1 MRRHVVRL
9 LSTISW
15 AIFCSVIVAI
25 TIRLESMPLVERFLE
40 NIQGSLD
47 IKFTNGVML
56 IILILNTI
64 VSIMLAKHGKGC

>member
-1 MRRHVVRL
+1 MRRHVVTL

-15 AIFCSVIVAI
+15 TIFCSVIVII
-25 TIRLESMPLVERFLE
+25 TIRLESMPLVERFLQ

-47 IKFTNGVML
+47 IKLTNGVML

-64 VSIMLAKHGKGC
+64 VSIMLAKHI